1 MKGIELAREFY
12 KAEGEPMLRRDFP
25 ELLPLLAVGLIGSG
39 SECFGFDDEI
49 SKDHDFEPAFCIFI
63 PESIDEKTAFA
74 LSRAYQKLPSE
85 FKGFKRSAVN
95 PVGGSRHGVIRTGE
109 FFAAK
114 CGRSDGV
121 LSYEEWLTVPEFSL
135 FEAVNGE
142 LFADNLGEVTAI
154 RERLSYFP
162 EDIRLKRLAGN
173 LLLASQAG
181 QYNYSRCLSRDEL
194 GAAQLAVIEFVK
206 AAMQAVFLI
215 NKKYMPYY
223 KWSFRAMRELL
234 VLGDLAGSFEY
245 LISSKNDKEEAAKK
259 RELIEQ
265 ICEKISAALSAK
277 GSYLEPLAYEINGKI
292 SDNNLRN
299 MHILSGV

>member
-12 KAEGEPMLRRDFP
+12 KAEGEPMLRREFP
-25 ELLPLLAVGLIGSG
+25 ELINQLAIGLVGSG
-39 SECFGFDDEI
+39 SECYGFDDET

-63 PESIDEKTAFA
+63 PEHIDDKTAFA
-74 LSRAYQKLPSE
+74 LSRAYERLPRE
-85 FKGFKRSAVN
+85 FLGFKRSTVN

-114 CGRSDGV
+114 CGRSDGA

-154 RERLSYFP
+154 RERLAYFP

-181 QYNYSRCLSRDEL
+181 QYNYSRCLSRGEL

-206 AAMQAVFLI
+206 ATMQAVFLI

-223 KWSFRAMRELL
+223 KWSFRAMRELP

-265 ICEKISAALSAK
+265 ICEKISAALGEKNSH
-277 GSYLEPLAYEINGKI
+277 LEPLAYEINNKI
-292 SDNNLRN
+292 KDNNLRN
-299 MHILSGV
+299 MHILCAV